1 MRKVGRPPVL
11 DKKKRLQIVAILSVG
26 CSQTVAARFVGC
38 APSTIQNTAER
49 DPKFTKELDKAKS
62 NAELALVKNIR
73 NAANKEQYWRAAAWA
88 LERGFPEKYARRG
101 PDVITVEQIG
111 VLLAK
116 FTEIILEEV
125 PEHYRAGI
133 LKKVNA
139 LARALGIVLKREA
152 TDDSS

>member
-11 DKKKRLQIVAILSVG
+11 DEKKQLQIVAILSVG
-26 CSQTVAARFVGC
+26 CSQAVAAQFVGC

-49 DPKFTKELDKAKS
+49 NSKFAKELSKAKS

-111 VLLAK
+111 ILLTRFA
-116 FTEIILEEV
+116 EIIIEEV
-125 PEHYRAGI
+125 PEGSRAII
-133 LKKVNA
+133 LKRLNT
-139 LARALGIVLKREA
+139 LARALGIVLKREG